1 MKKVLF
7 FTLILIFAHAIFA
20 QTQPKNFDL
29 TEYGVKIEPDKRLI
43 AVMIALEAGGMDTP
57 LSKNGK
63 DFRPKL
69 QQDLSAMDENLRTR
83 LMAFVSSYKSRHS
96 KATPG
101 ELTAPFVSLAYALTP
116 APEFYAPPRA
126 TDLPDD
132 LLEVLDF
139 APLVKEVYNKPFVQ
153 SNFPAYLQMYQT
165 EGEKMQYS
173 ASEMVTSLL
182 DYLHTRPEL
191 VYFER
196 VETQIPDP
204 NNPKKTVKG
213 YRKVDKER
221 HFYIVPNLL
230 ATAGT
235 VNFRNIRDDYYAV
248 VPPNT
253 NLRNSEARRGYL
265 QFILDPL
272 ILKNGKEIAQL
283 KDGIKSLLDDR
294 RKEGAQVSP
303 DVFLAVLRSLVAA
316 VDARELEFQRIQFAT
331 VKARQKIDQAKD
343 AAAKK
348 AVSDKLTADKQVF
361 ADETALELA
370 DAYQRGA
377 VLAFYFAEQLK
388 GIEDSGFDIA
398 GSLRDMILAI
408 DPAKEKDRLA
418 QTAEARKRALTAREE
433 RKKQTAQLAV
443 KNEAAYQRAKV
454 LKVKLEEVD
463 KVIAA
468 KDFPESTNQ
477 LNKLLEEFPD
487 EASSIYYS
495 LGRVASLSAQGTFDE
510 TLRNSRLDT
519 ARTFY
524 INAINSSNDDTDP
537 ALIQL
542 TYVALGRIF
551 EFYEENNIAYQIYQ
565 TATKYGDLKGG
576 AYSDAVAGIKRLLE
590 PKKPQEK

>member
-7 FTLILIFAHAIFA
+7 FILVLIFATAIFA
-20 QTQPKNFDL
+20 QTPLKNFDL

-69 QQDLSAMDENLRTR
+69 QQDLSAMDEDLRNR
-83 LMAFVSSYKSRHS
+83 LKFFVNSYKSRHS

-139 APLVKEVYNKPFVQ
+139 APLVKEVYSKPFVQ
-153 SNFPAYLQMYQT
+153 SNFSAYLQMYQT

-191 VYFER
+191 IYFER
-196 VETQIPDP
+196 VETQVPDP
-204 NNPKKTVKG
+204 KNPKKTVKG

-272 ILKNGKEIAQL
+272 ILKNGKEIAL
-283 KDGIKSLLDDR
+283 LREGIKSLLDDR

-343 AAAKK
+343 ATAKK
-348 AVSDKLTADKQVF
+348 AVSDKLAADKQVF
-361 ADETALELA
+361 ADETALELSE
-370 DAYQRGA
+370 AYQRGA

-418 QTAEARKRALTAREE
+418 QTAEARKRALAAREE
-433 RKKQTAQLAV
+433 RKKLTAQLAV

-487 EASSIYYS
+487 ESSSIYYS

-510 TLRNSRLDT
+510 ALRNSRLDT
-519 ARTFY
+519 AKTFY
-524 INAINSSNDDTDP
+524 INAINSANDDTDP
-537 ALIQL
+537 ALIQI

-551 EFYEENNIAYQIYQ
+551 EFYEENNVAYQVYQ
-565 TATKYGDLKGG
+565 TATKFGDLKGG
-576 AYSDAVAGIKRLLE
+576 AYSEAVAAIKRLLE